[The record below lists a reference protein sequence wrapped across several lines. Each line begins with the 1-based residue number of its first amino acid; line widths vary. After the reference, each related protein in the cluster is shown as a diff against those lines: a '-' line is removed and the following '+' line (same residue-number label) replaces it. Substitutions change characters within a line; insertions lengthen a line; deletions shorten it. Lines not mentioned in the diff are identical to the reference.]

1 MCSSD
6 LKTWIIINNVADLW
20 ASNDCDAL
28 LVLAPNGVHTNWTRL
43 ELPRHMPDW
52 VRYRTAAWS
61 AAPRAKERQ
70 QLEQILL
77 TEQGQLRILTMN
89 HEALQT
95 QRGFAFAQRF
105 CKTAF
110 KLMLAVDESDAY
122 KNPSAART
130 KALFK
135 LKQFARWRRI
145 LTGTPINN
153 APFDAFSQFS
163 LLDSSVLGTTSYY
176 AFKAE
181 YAELLQEGNPLL
193 AAIKRRAGTNFTPQ
207 VVARGADGRPKYR
220 NLDKLNKLIAPHSF
234 RVRKQD

>member
-1 MCSSD
+1 MQNKYKTKPFQHQLECLRD
-6 LKTWIIINNVADLW
+6 FGRREYFALLAEMGTGKTWIIINNVADLW

-95 QRGFAFAQRF
+95 QRGFAFAQRDR
-105 CKTAF
+105 KSTR
-110 KLMLAVDESDAY
+110 LNS
-122 KNPSAART
+122 SH
-130 KALFK
+130 
-135 LKQFARWRRI
+135 
-145 LTGTPINN
+145 
-153 APFDAFSQFS
+153 
-163 LLDSSVLGTTSYY
+163 SSVSRMPSS
-176 AFKAE
+176 A
-181 YAELLQEGNPLL
+181 
-193 AAIKRRAGTNFTPQ
+193 
-207 VVARGADGRPKYR
+207 
-220 NLDKLNKLIAPHSF
+220 
-234 RVRKQD
+234 